1 MAGRVAAWAA
11 VLGLAFVLTQCD
23 LKLGLSALPS
33 AAVRSPVLDMLPTDH
48 QGCAER
54 GC

>member
-1 MAGRVAAWAA
+1 MAGRVVAWAS
-11 VLGLAFVLTQCD
+11 VLALAFMLAQCD
-23 LKLGLSALPS
+23 WKLGLSALPS
-33 AAVRSPVLDMLPTDH
+33 APVRSPVLDLLPADP